1 MMNLHGIKAL
11 PNGNVIDFNNVSDYN
26 FTVEEI
32 AELLSHIKRFSG
44 VGFSVAKHSVIVAKE
59 LLHRTNS
66 KGVALLGLF
75 HDAAEAYLGDI
86 ASPVKDILGTVWDAL
101 EYRVRREIQ
110 WQLGVLPTENP
121 TAAKLLVAEVDK
133 AALAA
138 ELNHLV
144 AWGKYTLDNNGV
156 WEEVLK
162 DVGDLTCDDIPASVE
177 DDPKAAFLQLYDE
190 LTSTQ
195 AGE

>member
-1 MMNLHGIKAL
+1 MNLHGIKAL
-11 PNGNVIDFNNVSDYN
+11 PNGNIIDFNNVSDYE

-32 AELLSHIKRFSG
+32 AELLSHIKRFNG

-59 LLHRTNS
+59 LLHRTNN

-75 HDAAEAYLGDI
+75 HDAAEAYIGDVV
-86 ASPVKDILGTVWDAL
+86 SPVKDMLGDAWKNL
-101 EYRVRREIQ
+101 EYRVSREIQ
-110 WQLGVLPTENP
+110 WQLGVLPTENH

-138 ELNHLV
+138 ELNHLI
-144 AWGKYTLDNNGV
+144 AWEKYTLDKHGV

-190 LTSTQ
+190 LTSSQ
-195 AGE
+195 LGE

>member
-1 MMNLHGIKAL
+1 MNLHGIKAL

-32 AELLSHIKRFSG
+32 AELLSHIKRFNG

-75 HDAAEAYLGDI
+75 HDAAEAYIGDVV
-86 ASPVKDILGTVWDAL
+86 SPVKDMLGDAWKNL
-101 EYRVRREIQ
+101 EYRIQREIL
-110 WQLGVLPTENP
+110 WKFGVLSIGNP
-121 TAAKLLVAEVDK
+121 VAKLLVAEIDK
-133 AALAA
+133 AAMAA
-138 ELNHLV
+138 ELKHLV
-144 AWGKYTLDNNGV
+144 AWGKYTLDKQGV
-156 WEEVLK
+156 WEEALK
-162 DVGDLTCDDIPASVE
+162 DVGELTCDDIPAVVN
-177 DDPKAAFLQLYDE
+177 DDSKAAFLQLYDE

-195 AGE
+195 SGE